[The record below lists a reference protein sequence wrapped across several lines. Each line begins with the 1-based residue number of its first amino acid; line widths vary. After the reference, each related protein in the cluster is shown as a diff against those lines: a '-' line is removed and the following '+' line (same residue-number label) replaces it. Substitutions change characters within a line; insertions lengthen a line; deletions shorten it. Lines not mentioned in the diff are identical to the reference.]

1 MKIINFN
8 SINLKSIYLNNR
20 IIVGLILCLILFIY
34 FYCNR
39 TISGGN
45 KKNIRETLLKLKDRI
60 LNKKVEAEETEIDTE
75 MYETPEDDIN
85 DDINDEDEDTL
96 IENKIK
102 GNMIDNVSIKNVN
115 LNKKFSIGNVVH
127 ISIDNSI
134 GIIQNNNIQNKEEYT
149 VKKMN
154 ENMVYNVKEDKLK
167 LLAENIDIYNKN
179 KETQYINSM
188 VKPLKNDLIDFI
200 IDPNWLNLNE
210 TINNNNIMNII
221 NEKTSLIDI
230 KEYIYDNIY
239 TYINIDN
246 IDDYKNKLNNIDKNV
261 SEQMNLLMKKNM
273 KAEIID
279 SIPLKMFKKKYIK
292 INDINQID
300 VTYNY
305 DLYIKELYKLYKSI
319 NVIQK
324 HQKFTLNNNVCDNI
338 SNVLYNEKTKMCN
351 IPNSLIKKALIK
363 KAQTELR
370 DINKEQEELN
380 NKMDSAK
387 ETLKYAEDD
396 FLMGGGNY
404 YYIN

>member
-8 SINLKSIYLNNR
+8 SIYLNNK
-20 IIVGLILCLILFIY
+20 IILSVILCILLLIY

-39 TISGGN
+39 TISGG
-45 KKNIRETLLKLKDRI
+45 KKNNIQQKLLKLKDNI
-60 LNKKVEAEETEIDTE
+60 LNKKDESEETVIDTE
-75 MYETPEDDIN
+75 MYETPEDDIT
-85 DDINDEDEDTL
+85 DEDSL
-96 IENKIK
+96 IENNIK
-102 GNMIDNVSIKNVN
+102 QNRIDNMSIKNLN
-115 LNKKFSIGNVVH
+115 LNKKFSIGNIVH
-127 ISIDNSI
+127 INTDNSI
-134 GIIQNNNIQNKEEYT
+134 GIIQNNNIANKDEYE

-154 ENMVYNVKEDKLK
+154 ENMVYNVKEDELK
-167 LLAENIDIYNKN
+167 LIAENIDIYNKN
-179 KETQYINSM
+179 KETQYINSKI
-188 VKPLKNDLIDFI
+188 KPLKNDLIEFI
-200 IDPNWLNLNE
+200 IDDNWLNLNE

-221 NEKTSLIDI
+221 NERTSLVDI

-246 IDDYKNKLNNIDKNV
+246 IDDYKNKLNNIDENV
-261 SEQMNLLMKKNM
+261 SEQMKLLMKKNI

-292 INDINQID
+292 INNINEID
-300 VTYNY
+300 KTYNY

-319 NVIQK
+319 NIIQNK
-324 HQKFTLNNNVCDNI
+324 DHQKFRLNDNVCDNI

-363 KAQTELR
+363 KAQKELR

-380 NKMDSAK
+380 SKMDSAR

-396 FLMGGGNY
+396 FLIGGGNY

>member
-1 MKIINFN
+1 
-8 SINLKSIYLNNR
+8 
-20 IIVGLILCLILFIY
+20 
-34 FYCNR
+34 
-39 TISGGN
+39 
-45 KKNIRETLLKLKDRI
+45 
-60 LNKKVEAEETEIDTE
+60 
-75 MYETPEDDIN
+75 
-85 DDINDEDEDTL
+85 DEDTL

-200 IDPNWLNLNE
+200 IDANWLNLNE

-221 NEKTSLIDI
+221 NEKTSLVDI

-246 IDDYKNKLNNIDKNV
+246 IDDYKNKLNNIDENV
-261 SEQMNLLMKKNM
+261 SEQMKLLMKKNM
-273 KAEIID
+273 
-279 SIPLKMFKKKYIK
+279 
-292 INDINQID
+292 
-300 VTYNY
+300 
-305 DLYIKELYKLYKSI
+305 
-319 NVIQK
+319 
-324 HQKFTLNNNVCDNI
+324 
-338 SNVLYNEKTKMCN
+338 
-351 IPNSLIKKALIK
+351 
-363 KAQTELR
+363 
-370 DINKEQEELN
+370 
-380 NKMDSAK
+380 
-387 ETLKYAEDD
+387 
-396 FLMGGGNY
+396 
-404 YYIN
+404 